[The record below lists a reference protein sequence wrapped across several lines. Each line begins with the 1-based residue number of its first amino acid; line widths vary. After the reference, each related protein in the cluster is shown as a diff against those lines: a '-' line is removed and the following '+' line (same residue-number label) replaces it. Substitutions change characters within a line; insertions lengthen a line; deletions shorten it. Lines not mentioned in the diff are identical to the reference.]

1 VVHVTMFILPTVLSI
16 EYNVCPASLCHT
28 LYRPHS
34 ATILSNF
41 LEFSPSAPLNVYLS
55 STYSFLYFLPLVNE
69 RTVLSVLFV
78 FLCIHL
84 CFPQILSIFITIF
97 VLPPPLT
104 LLSVDSKLV
113 CSGVDVVLE
122 KKGTPM
128 EQQRTNLRDTVVD
141 FIRLFPH

>member
-1 VVHVTMFILPTVLSI
+1 VVHVKMFILPTVLSL

-28 LYRPHS
+28 PSL
-34 ATILSNF
+34 ALILQRFSRIFSNS
-41 LEFSPSAPLNVYLS
+41 LPLPPSTSISHPPLLS
-55 STYSFLYFLPLVNE
+55 FLPLVNE

-84 CFPQILSIFITIF
+84 GFPQILSIFITIF

-113 CSGVDVVLE
+113 CSGVDVILE

-128 EQQRTNLRDTVVD
+128 EQQRTKLRDTVVD